1 MGSSPLPAEH
11 WVNKNRSANSYG
23 FRLIKNTSG
32 FIALT
37 VIAR

>member
-23 FRLIKNTSG
+23 FRLIK
-32 FIALT
+32 ILQ
-37 VIAR
+37 VL